1 MVSKGRVAVPHSPC
15 SVVSVSK
22 VMEMPV
28 PKPTGM
34 ILHSISMTC
43 LNRGL
48 EPRHW
53 NEQFGNWDSR
63 KPVPANTRWWSI
75 TSMQHN
81 SWDRL

>member
-34 ILHSISMTC
+34 ILHSIST
-43 LNRGL
+43 
-48 EPRHW
+48 
-53 NEQFGNWDSR
+53 
-63 KPVPANTRWWSI
+63 T
-75 TSMQHN
+75 
-81 SWDRL
+81 